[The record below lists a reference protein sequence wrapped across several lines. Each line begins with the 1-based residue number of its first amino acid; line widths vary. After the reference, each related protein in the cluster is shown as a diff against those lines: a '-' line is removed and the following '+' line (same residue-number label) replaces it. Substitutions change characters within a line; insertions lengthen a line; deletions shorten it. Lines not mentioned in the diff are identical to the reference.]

1 MDPIL
6 RSCVANEQTD
16 GRCLRLFHI
25 IFQST
30 AISHYPQHISKAS
43 CHATKTVHRLKTVIF
58 LTQISQNRS
67 TRYNAS
73 DTWRCSFSIKKVSRI
88 CKRLK
93 ILIEN
98 SAKFITIL
106 AQTKL
111 RWSNVNMFK
120 SKGKKTITIKATKF
134 LNKKQHMY
142 LFSSYAYGIVYNC
155 FLITPQCFVEF

>member
-1 MDPIL
+1 MIQFWDLAL
-6 RSCVANEQTD
+6 RTNKRTD
-16 GRCLRLFHI
+16 GVYVYFTLYFNPL
-25 IFQST
+25 QLVL
-30 AISHYPQHISKAS
+30 ISHYPQHISKAS
-43 CHATKTVHRLKTVIF
+43 CHATLKTVHRLKTVIF

-88 CKRLK
+88 CKRIK

-120 SKGKKTITIKATKF
+120 SKGKKQ
-134 LNKKQHMY
+134 LH
-142 LFSSYAYGIVYNC
+142 
-155 FLITPQCFVEF
+155 